1 MNISSFLN
9 GVKPAILHNQFFLI
23 REKGKLEYSGYV
35 ISAWVDDNT
44 YSDFMIENRYVLQP
58 MSWNEGKNLFI
69 DI

>member
-9 GVKPAILHNQFFLI
+9 WVKPAILHDQFFLI

-35 ISAWVDDNT
+35 IWAWVDDNT

-58 MSWNEGKNLFI
+58 MSWNEGENLFI